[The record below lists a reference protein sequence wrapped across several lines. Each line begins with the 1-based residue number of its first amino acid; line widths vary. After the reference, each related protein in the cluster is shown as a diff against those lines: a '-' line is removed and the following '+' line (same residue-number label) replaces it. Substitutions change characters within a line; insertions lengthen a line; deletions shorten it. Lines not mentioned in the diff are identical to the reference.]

1 MATQNAELQE
11 CDQILKYLLQQQ
23 ISEAFAQP
31 VDWEFYGLTDYP
43 EIIKKPMDL
52 GTIQGRLDQSKY
64 PNADKFAADVRLV
77 WRNAMTYNRPDSEIY
92 RNAEKLGK
100 MFEKRFNSRKSAG
113 GSTEN
118 KAGGGT
124 KRKRADG
131 KNENVSVTRGDR
143 VTFSKL
149 VDKLSSEE
157 LGQLVDMVQR
167 DCPTALNEEDEK
179 EIEIEINAID
189 SATLMNLIEFAQ
201 TCVSQSQNKRGG
213 GQSAAPVAL
222 QQPADNTQAPGLN
235 NNQQQQQSSSSSQQ
249 QQQMQQQQPMSMS
262 MQMQSSNSA
271 AAPMLNQAPI
281 LSAAQN
287 SGVAPMNVVKP

>member
-1 MATQNAELQE
+1 MAASNPEMQE
-11 CDQILKYLLQQQ
+11 CDAIVKFLMSQN
-23 ISEAFAQP
+23 ISEAFATP

-52 GTIQGRLDQSKY
+52 GTIQGRLDQGKY
-64 PNADKFAADVRLV
+64 PNAEKFAQDVRLV

-100 MFEKRFNSRKSAG
+100 LFDKRFQSRKSAG
-113 GSTEN
+113 GGATES
-118 KAGGGT
+118 KAAAGT

-131 KNENVSVTRGDR
+131 KGENISVTRGDR
-143 VTFSKL
+143 VVFSKL

-201 TCVSQSQNKRGG
+201 NCVTNSQNKKKLASGSSAPSNNGSQSQ
-213 GQSAAPVAL
+213 
-222 QQPADNTQAPGLN
+222 
-235 NNQQQQQSSSSSQQ
+235 
-249 QQQMQQQQPMSMS
+249 QMSQQPMNPGQGAMGDS
-262 MQMQSSNSA
+262 QMTNAMPLSNSSSA
-271 AAPMLNQAPI
+271 MPMLAQAGSVNNSSIAPI
-281 LSAAQN
+281 MQQMPQN
-287 SGVAPMNVVKP
+287 PAGMLKTA